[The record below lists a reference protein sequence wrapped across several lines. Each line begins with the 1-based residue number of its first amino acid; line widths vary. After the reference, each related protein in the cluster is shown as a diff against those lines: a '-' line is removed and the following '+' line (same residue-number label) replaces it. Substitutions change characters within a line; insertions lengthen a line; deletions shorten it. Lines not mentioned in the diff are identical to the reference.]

1 MKKKE
6 TVRIEEKGAENMKE
20 IFSISATV
28 KPFSPENES
37 GFRRGSVKN
46 SKETVYTSV
55 ETEPESVK
63 MPSGSGEREKINRFM
78 DFTMK
83 EMENVSL
90 MIFSSIYTGADN
102 TYIIT
107 C

>member
-1 MKKKE
+1 MNEKE

-28 KPFSPENES
+28 KPFSPEGES
-37 GFRRGSVKN
+37 GFRRGSVKYPE
-46 SKETVYTSV
+46 ETVSASV

-63 MPSGSGEREKINRFM
+63 MPSGSGEKEKINRFM
-78 DFTMK
+78 DFTGK

-90 MIFSSIYTGADN
+90 MIFSSIHTGTGN
-102 TYIIT
+102 YYIIT
-107 C
+107 D